1 MCIIVPWLIAA
12 NPVNYGKPMK
22 LTCVEA
28 IAATLYITGFV
39 DDAKHVLSK
48 FTWGIGFIDLNKY
61 TYRYIPLPITHDI
74 PVMRMHA
81 END

>member
-1 MCIIVPWLIAA
+1 MVIIVPWLIAA

-39 DDAKHVLSK
+39 DDAKRVLSK

-61 TYRYIPLPITHDI
+61 IIDTVTVTDTGTAAVIIIP
-74 PVMRMHA
+74 A
-81 END
+81 